1 MNRHFLTLP
10 AAALLLAS
18 CGGGGSFDPGGYD
31 PLDAAGGTGPR
42 VGLADSG
49 IRPGSFVK
57 TSVNNAPFFKSRPS
71 GDTSADKVL
80 SANTMMKVIAIEGT
94 YVKGELDSGEV
105 GYVLSAQV
113 IDPNSDPSGMSMDP
127 VDPNA
132 VQVWPPVGATGPIV
146 DPSINE
152 APIIPTDIDPD
163 APEPVMPDIPALPDD
178 APTPG
183 LGAEPALPPVPDAPS
198 SDAVKEEAEEKAEDA
213 VKDAAAE

>member
-113 IDPNSDPSGMSMDP
+113 IDQNGDASGAGMDSL
-127 VDPNA
+127 DPNA
-132 VQVWPPVGATGPIV
+132 VQVWPPIGGDVPIV
-146 DPSINE
+146 DPSLPV
-152 APIIPTDIDPD
+152 APVIPSEIDPD
-163 APEPVMPDIPALPDD
+163 APEPVMPEIPALPDD

-183 LGAEPALPPVPDAPS
+183 LGAEPSLPALPKVPS
-198 SDAVKEEAEEKAEDA
+198 EEKVEDQI
-213 VKDAAAE
+213 KDAAE